1 MCWGVGAIANTST
14 DHVIQRDPSQIDT
27 YTTSG
32 IGSLE
37 LSEYIKHIYM

>member
-14 DHVIQRDPSQIDT
+14 DHVIQRDTSQIDA
-27 YTTSG
+27 YTSG

-37 LSEYIKHIYM
+37 LSEYNKHIYM